1 MSFQL
6 TGFQNPAQKIIM
18 SNNNITS
25 NFDNKKNENKNSTK
39 ATKNKT

>member
-6 TGFQNPAQKIIM
+6 TGFQNPAQKIIL

-25 NFDNKKNENKNSTK
+25 NFDNKKKENKNSTK